1 MNYPGTF
8 SSVTSIPERCTM
20 LPVLEIS
27 GGNIRVLEALRKG
40 NPLSDINVV
49 VSELPE
55 FHSKHTLDFVQPLR
69 LNQTD
74 NHRFRLS
81 SPVR

>member
-1 MNYPGTF
+1 MNYPGRF
-8 SSVTSIPERCTM
+8 SSITAIPDRSTM
-20 LPVLEIS
+20 LPVLEIT
-27 GGNIRVLEALRKG
+27 GEIFRVLEAPHKG

-49 VSELPE
+49 VSELPR
-55 FHSKHTLDFVQPLR
+55 FHSKHTLDFVQPIS